1 MKLKRTE
8 KARRTTLAPHG
19 LVEKDN
25 YYIIGDKYVRVLTV
39 SAMPKAITEGFL
51 AQFISSPDY
60 HIDFSTSLMNID
72 FASYMQ
78 KEINH
83 LEEQI
88 NKTNT
93 DTAREEL
100 ITRYYTMQETIKQ
113 MVANKSRTMNV
124 VINIYITADDLQK
137 LNEKTIAVK
146 NRIQTDNHMRL
157 HTLPRLQVG
166 AMQKNSPLFIGNS
179 LNKYVDYHIGVMLPT
194 LTGAALWPFFYDSI
208 DDKYGTFIGVEANT
222 GGKIIFDQFAYLND
236 TENAK
241 AQGRTAGNMLVIGKT
256 GMGKTVFMTL
266 LICSHI
272 INHRKVIWLDPENK
286 NRELTRKLEG
296 NYIEVGLNK
305 NVINIFDLQ
314 PVSTDADEKES
325 EEVMYDTKIA
335 IKNVVEDLIIMF
347 KTLWSNI
354 TEDEINVLD
363 EITERTYRVA
373 GIDGIESF
381 KHFKPEDYP
390 TFTTFSVV
398 IDQMLEEYENSAL
411 KNKKVIEALLNLQMK
426 MRSLVGVQTDEGL
439 IEGHLARYFN
449 GTTNIDMTALDTV
462 GLVSF
467 GTKHLIEAPDNIG
480 NALLRIVFKYAWSNC
495 LSTDDQTVFVTDEDH
510 TYIQNEPIAAL
521 KAQFQRRARKY
532 NTVTI
537 SGTQEVKDYNNDK
550 IHVHGTAIFNNATYK
565 VTFNMELDG
574 ILEYGKL
581 VYLTDQE
588 MDTIRF
594 LLPHYCLFQNGNR
607 KIPVHIL
614 MSEREKEFFGA

>member
-335 IKNVVEDLIIMF
+335 IKNVVEDVIIMF
-347 KTLWSNI
+347 KTLWPNI
-354 TEDEINVLD
+354 MEDEINVLD
-363 EITERTYRVA
+363 EITEKTYRVV
-373 GIDGIESF
+373 GIDGTESF
-381 KHFKPEDYP
+381 RYLKLEDYP

-398 IDQMLEEYENSAL
+398 IDQMLEEYENSSL

-426 MRSLVGVQTDEGL
+426 MRSLVGTAG
-439 IEGHLARYFN
+439 IEGHLSRYFN
-449 GTTNIDMTALDTV
+449 GTTNINMDSLDTI

-467 GTKHLIEAPDNIG
+467 GTKHLMNTPEHIR
-480 NALLRIVFKYAWSNC
+480 NALLRIIFKYAWSNC
-495 LSTDDQTVFVTDEDH
+495 LSTDEQTVFVTDEDH

-537 SGTQEVKDYNNDK
+537 SGTQEVKDYNNDR
-550 IHVHGTAIFNNATYK
+550 IQVHGAAIFNNATYR
-565 VTFNMELDG
+565 VYFNMELDG
-574 ILEYGKL
+574 IFELGKL
-581 VYLTDQE
+581 VHLTDQE

-594 LLPHYCLFQNGNR
+594 LLPHYCLFENGNR

-614 MSEREKEFFGA
+614 MSDKEKEFFRA

>member
-208 DDKYGTFIGVEANT
+208 DDKYGAFIGVEANT

-335 IKNVVEDLIIMF
+335 IKNVVEDVIIMF
-347 KTLWSNI
+347 KTLWPNI

-363 EITERTYRVA
+363 EITEKTYRVV
-373 GIDGIESF
+373 GIDGTESF
-381 KHFKPEDYP
+381 RYLKPEDYP

-398 IDQMLEEYENSAL
+398 IDQMLEEYENSSL

-426 MRSLVGVQTDEGL
+426 MRSLVGTAG
-439 IEGHLARYFN
+439 IEGHLSRYFN
-449 GTTNIDMTALDTV
+449 GTTNINMDSLDTI

-467 GTKHLIEAPDNIG
+467 GTKHLMNTPEHIR
-480 NALLRIVFKYAWSNC
+480 NALLRIIFKYAWSNC
-495 LSTDDQTVFVTDEDH
+495 LSTDEQTVFVTDEDH

-537 SGTQEVKDYNNDK
+537 SGTQEVKDYNNDR
-550 IHVHGTAIFNNATYK
+550 IQVHGAAIFNNATYR
-565 VTFNMELDG
+565 VYFNMELDG
-574 ILEYGKL
+574 IVELGKL
-581 VYLTDQE
+581 VHLTDQE

-594 LLPHYCLFQNGNR
+594 LLPHYCLFENGNR

>member
-19 LVEKDN
+19 VVEKDN

-124 VINIYITADDLQK
+124 VINIYITVDDLQK

-157 HTLPRLQVG
+157 HALLRLQVG

-335 IKNVVEDLIIMF
+335 IKNVVEDMIIMF
-347 KTLWSNI
+347 KTLWPNI
-354 TEDEINVLD
+354 TENEINVLD
-363 EITERTYRVA
+363 EITEKTYRVV
-373 GIDGIESF
+373 GIDGTESF
-381 KHFKPEDYP
+381 RYLKPEDYP

-398 IDQMLEEYENSAL
+398 IDQMLEEYENSSL

-426 MRSLVGVQTDEGL
+426 MRSLVGTAG
-439 IEGHLARYFN
+439 IEGHLSRYFN
-449 GTTNIDMTALDTV
+449 GTTNINMDSLDTI

-467 GTKHLIEAPDNIG
+467 GTKHLMNTPEHIR
-480 NALLRIVFKYAWSNC
+480 NALLRIIFKYAWSNC
-495 LSTDDQTVFVTDEDH
+495 LSTDEQTVFVTDEDH

-537 SGTQEVKDYNNDK
+537 SGTQEVKDYNNDR
-550 IHVHGTAIFNNATYK
+550 IQVHGAAIFNNATYR
-565 VTFNMELDG
+565 VYFNMELDG
-574 ILEYGKL
+574 IFELGKL
-581 VYLTDQE
+581 VHLTDQE

-594 LLPHYCLFQNGNR
+594 LLPHYCLFENGNR

-614 MSEREKEFFGA
+614 MSDKEKEFFGT

>member
-8 KARRTTLAPHG
+8 KVRRTTLAPHG

-113 MVANKSRTMNV
+113 MVAN
-124 VINIYITADDLQK
+124 
-137 LNEKTIAVK
+137 K

-335 IKNVVEDLIIMF
+335 IKNVVEDMIIMF
-347 KTLWSNI
+347 KTLWPNI

-363 EITERTYRVA
+363 EITEKTYRVV
-373 GIDGIESF
+373 GIDGTESF
-381 KHFKPEDYP
+381 RYLKPEDYP

-398 IDQMLEEYENSAL
+398 IDQMLEEYENSSL

-426 MRSLVGVQTDEGL
+426 MRSLVGTAG
-439 IEGHLARYFN
+439 IEGHLSRYFN
-449 GTTNIDMTALDTV
+449 GTTNINMDSLDTI

-467 GTKHLIEAPDNIG
+467 GTKHLMNTPKHIR
-480 NALLRIVFKYAWSNC
+480 NALLRIIFKYAWSNC
-495 LSTDDQTVFVTDEDH
+495 LSTDEQTVFVTDEDH

-537 SGTQEVKDYNNDK
+537 SGTQEVKDYNNDR
-550 IHVHGTAIFNNATYK
+550 IQVHGAAIFNNATYR
-565 VTFNMELDG
+565 VYFNMELDG
-574 ILEYGKL
+574 IFELGKL
-581 VYLTDQE
+581 VHLTDQE

-594 LLPHYCLFQNGNR
+594 LLPHYCLFENGNR

-614 MSEREKEFFGA
+614 MSDKEKEFFGT

>member
-19 LVEKDN
+19 LVEKDD

-100 ITRYYTMQETIKQ
+100 ITRYYTMKETIKQ

-335 IKNVVEDLIIMF
+335 IKNVVEDMIIMF
-347 KTLWSNI
+347 KTLWPNI

-363 EITERTYRVA
+363 EITEKTYRVV
-373 GIDGIESF
+373 GIDGTESF
-381 KHFKPEDYP
+381 RYLKPEDYP

-398 IDQMLEEYENSAL
+398 IDQMLEEYENSSL

-426 MRSLVGVQTDEGL
+426 MRSLVGTAG
-439 IEGHLARYFN
+439 IEGHLSRYFN
-449 GTTNIDMTALDTV
+449 GTTNINMDSLDTI

-467 GTKHLIEAPDNIG
+467 GTKHLMNTLEHIR
-480 NALLRIVFKYAWSNC
+480 NALLRIIFKYAWSNC
-495 LSTDDQTVFVTDEDH
+495 LSTDEQTVFVTDEDH

-537 SGTQEVKDYNNDK
+537 SGTQEVKDYNNDR
-550 IHVHGTAIFNNATYK
+550 IQVHGAAIFNNATYR
-565 VTFNMELDG
+565 VYFNMELDG
-574 ILEYGKL
+574 IFELGKL
-581 VYLTDQE
+581 VHLTDQE
-588 MDTIRF
+588 MDT
-594 LLPHYCLFQNGNR
+594 
-607 KIPVHIL
+607 
-614 MSEREKEFFGA
+614 ERYQCIF

>member
-19 LVEKDN
+19 VVEKDN

-124 VINIYITADDLQK
+124 VINIYITVDDLQK

-157 HTLPRLQVG
+157 HALPRLQVG

-208 DDKYGTFIGVEANT
+208 DDKYGTFICVEANT

-335 IKNVVEDLIIMF
+335 IKNVVEDMIIMF
-347 KTLWSNI
+347 KTLWPNI
-354 TEDEINVLD
+354 TENEINVLD
-363 EITERTYRVA
+363 EITEKTYRVV
-373 GIDGIESF
+373 GIDGTESF
-381 KHFKPEDYP
+381 RYLKPEDYP

-398 IDQMLEEYENSAL
+398 IDQMLEEYENSSL

-426 MRSLVGVQTDEGL
+426 MRSLVGTAG
-439 IEGHLARYFN
+439 IEGHLSRYFN
-449 GTTNIDMTALDTV
+449 GTTNINMDSLDTI

-467 GTKHLIEAPDNIG
+467 GTKHLMNTPEHIR
-480 NALLRIVFKYAWSNC
+480 NALLRIIFKYAWSNC
-495 LSTDDQTVFVTDEDH
+495 LSTDEQTVFVTDEDH

-537 SGTQEVKDYNNDK
+537 SGTQEVKDYNNDR
-550 IHVHGTAIFNNATYK
+550 IQVYGAAIFNNATYR
-565 VTFNMELDG
+565 VYFNMELDG
-574 ILEYGKL
+574 IFELGKL
-581 VYLTDQE
+581 VHLTDQE

-594 LLPHYCLFQNGNR
+594 LLPHYCLFENGNR

-614 MSEREKEFFGA
+614 MSDKEKEFFGT

>member
-1 MKLKRTE
+1 
-8 KARRTTLAPHG
+8 
-19 LVEKDN
+19 
-25 YYIIGDKYVRVLTV
+25 
-39 SAMPKAITEGFL
+39 
-51 AQFISSPDY
+51 
-60 HIDFSTSLMNID
+60 
-72 FASYMQ
+72 
-78 KEINH
+78 
-83 LEEQI
+83 
-88 NKTNT
+88 
-93 DTAREEL
+93 
-100 ITRYYTMQETIKQ
+100 MQETIKQ

-208 DDKYGTFIGVEANT
+208 DDKYGTFIGVETNT

-335 IKNVVEDLIIMF
+335 IKNVVED
-347 KTLWSNI
+347 
-354 TEDEINVLD
+354 
-363 EITERTYRVA
+363 
-373 GIDGIESF
+373 
-381 KHFKPEDYP
+381 YP
-390 TFTTFSVV
+390 TFTTFSVG
-398 IDQMLEEYENSAL
+398 IDQMLEEYENSSL

-426 MRSLVGVQTDEGL
+426 MRSLVGTAG
-439 IEGHLARYFN
+439 IEGHLSRYFN
-449 GTTNIDMTALDTV
+449 GTTNINMDSLDTI

-467 GTKHLIEAPDNIG
+467 GTKHLMNTPEHIR
-480 NALLRIVFKYAWSNC
+480 NALLRIIFKYAWSNC
-495 LSTDDQTVFVTDEDH
+495 LSTDEQTVFVTDEDH

-537 SGTQEVKDYNNDK
+537 SGTQEVKDYNNDR
-550 IHVHGTAIFNNATYK
+550 IQVHGAAIFNNATYR
-565 VTFNMELDG
+565 VYFNMELDG
-574 ILEYGKL
+574 IFELGKL
-581 VYLTDQE
+581 VHLTDQE

-594 LLPHYCLFQNGNR
+594 LLPHYCLFENGNR

-614 MSEREKEFFGA
+614 MSDKEKEFFGT

>member
-8 KARRTTLAPHG
+8 KVRRTTLAPHG

-208 DDKYGTFIGVEANT
+208 DDKYGTSIGVEANT

-335 IKNVVEDLIIMF
+335 IKNVVEDMIIMF
-347 KTLWSNI
+347 KTLWPNI

-363 EITERTYRVA
+363 EITEKTYRVV
-373 GIDGIESF
+373 GIDGTESF
-381 KHFKPEDYP
+381 RYLKPEDYP

-398 IDQMLEEYENSAL
+398 IDQMLEEYENSSL

-426 MRSLVGVQTDEGL
+426 MRSLVGTAG
-439 IEGHLARYFN
+439 IEGHLSRYFN
-449 GTTNIDMTALDTV
+449 GTTNINMDSLDTI

-467 GTKHLIEAPDNIG
+467 GTKHLMNTPKHIR
-480 NALLRIVFKYAWSNC
+480 NALLRIIFKYAWSNC
-495 LSTDDQTVFVTDEDH
+495 LSTDEQTVFVTDEDH

-537 SGTQEVKDYNNDK
+537 SGTQEVKDYNNDR
-550 IHVHGTAIFNNATYK
+550 IQVHGAAIFNNATYR
-565 VTFNMELDG
+565 VYFNMELDG
-574 ILEYGKL
+574 IFELGKL
-581 VYLTDQE
+581 VHLTDQE

-594 LLPHYCLFQNGNR
+594 LLPHYCLFENGNR

-614 MSEREKEFFGA
+614 MSDKEKEFFGT

>member
-335 IKNVVEDLIIMF
+335 IKNVVEDMIIMF
-347 KTLWSNI
+347 KTLWPNI

-363 EITERTYRVA
+363 EITEKTYRVV
-373 GIDGIESF
+373 GIDGTESF
-381 KHFKPEDYP
+381 RYLKPEDYP

-398 IDQMLEEYENSAL
+398 IDQMLEEYENSSL

-426 MRSLVGVQTDEGL
+426 MRSLVGTAG
-439 IEGHLARYFN
+439 IEGHLSRYFN
-449 GTTNIDMTALDTV
+449 GTTNINMDSLDTI

-467 GTKHLIEAPDNIG
+467 GTKHLMNTPEHIR
-480 NALLRIVFKYAWSNC
+480 NALLRIIFKYAWSNC
-495 LSTDDQTVFVTDEDH
+495 LSTDEQTVFVTDEDH

-537 SGTQEVKDYNNDK
+537 SGTQEVKDYNNDR
-550 IHVHGTAIFNNATYK
+550 IQVHGAAIFNNATYR
-565 VTFNMELDG
+565 VYFNMELDG
-574 ILEYGKL
+574 I
-581 VYLTDQE
+581 
-588 MDTIRF
+588 F
-594 LLPHYCLFQNGNR
+594 
-607 KIPVHIL
+607 
-614 MSEREKEFFGA
+614 

>member
-208 DDKYGTFIGVEANT
+208 DDKYGAFIGVEANT

-335 IKNVVEDLIIMF
+335 IKNVVEDVIIMF
-347 KTLWSNI
+347 KTLWPNI

-363 EITERTYRVA
+363 EITEKTYRVV
-373 GIDGIESF
+373 GIDGTESF
-381 KHFKPEDYP
+381 RYLKPEDYP

-398 IDQMLEEYENSAL
+398 IDQMLEEYENSSL

-426 MRSLVGVQTDEGL
+426 MRSLVGTAG
-439 IEGHLARYFN
+439 IEGHLSRYFN
-449 GTTNIDMTALDTV
+449 GTTNINMDSLDTI

-467 GTKHLIEAPDNIG
+467 GTKHLMNTPEHIR
-480 NALLRIVFKYAWSNC
+480 NALLRIIFKYAWSNC
-495 LSTDDQTVFVTDEDH
+495 LSTDEQTVFVTDEDH

-537 SGTQEVKDYNNDK
+537 SGTQEVKDYNNDR
-550 IHVHGTAIFNNATYK
+550 IQVHGAAIFNNATYR
-565 VTFNMELDG
+565 VYFNMELDG
-574 ILEYGKL
+574 IVELGKL
-581 VYLTDQE
+581 VHLTDQE
-588 MDTIRF
+588 MDTIRC
-594 LLPHYCLFQNGNR
+594 LLPHYCLFENGNR

>member
-1 MKLKRTE
+1 
-8 KARRTTLAPHG
+8 
-19 LVEKDN
+19 
-25 YYIIGDKYVRVLTV
+25 
-39 SAMPKAITEGFL
+39 
-51 AQFISSPDY
+51 
-60 HIDFSTSLMNID
+60 
-72 FASYMQ
+72 
-78 KEINH
+78 
-83 LEEQI
+83 
-88 NKTNT
+88 
-93 DTAREEL
+93 
-100 ITRYYTMQETIKQ
+100 
-113 MVANKSRTMNV
+113 
-124 VINIYITADDLQK
+124 
-137 LNEKTIAVK
+137 
-146 NRIQTDNHMRL
+146 
-157 HTLPRLQVG
+157 
-166 AMQKNSPLFIGNS
+166 
-179 LNKYVDYHIGVMLPT
+179 
-194 LTGAALWPFFYDSI
+194 
-208 DDKYGTFIGVEANT
+208 
-222 GGKIIFDQFAYLND
+222 
-236 TENAK
+236 
-241 AQGRTAGNMLVIGKT
+241 MLVIGKT

-286 NRELTRKLEG
+286 NKELTRKLEG
-296 NYIEVGLNK
+296 NYIEFGVDGGI
-305 NVINIFDLQ
+305 INIFDLQ

-449 GTTNIDMTALDTV
+449 GTTNIDMTALETV

>member
-1 MKLKRTE
+1 MKLRRTE
-8 KARRTTLAPHG
+8 RARRTTIVPHG
-19 LVEKDN
+19 LVEKEN
-25 YYIIGDKYVRVLTV
+25 YYIIGDTYVRVLTV

-51 AQFISSPDY
+51 AQFINSPDY

-78 KEINH
+78 KEVNH

-88 NKTNT
+88 NKSNT

-100 ITRYYTMQETIKQ
+100 ITRYYTMQDTIKQ
-113 MVANKSRTMNV
+113 MVANKSRTMNI

-137 LNEKTIAVK
+137 LNEKTVTVR

-157 HTLPRLQVG
+157 HTLPRLQIG

-179 LNKYVDYHIGVMLPT
+179 LNKYVDYHIGVMMPT
-194 LTGAALWPFFYDSI
+194 LTTAALWPFFYDSV
-208 DDKYGTFIGVEANT
+208 DDKYGSFIGVEANT
-222 GGKIIFDQFAYLND
+222 NGKIIFDQFAYLND
-236 TENAK
+236 VENAK

-286 NRELTRKLEG
+286 NKELTKKLEG
-296 NYIEVGLNK
+296 NYIEVGLNESI
-305 NVINIFDLQ
+305 VNIFDLQ
-314 PVSTDADEKES
+314 PVSTDADDKES
-325 EEVMYDTKIA
+325 DAVMYDTKVA
-335 IKNVVEDLIIMF
+335 IKNVVEDIIIMF
-347 KTLWSNI
+347 KTLWPKIN
-354 TEDEINVLD
+354 EDEINMID
-363 EITERTYRVA
+363 EITERTYRTV
-373 GIDGIESF
+373 GIDGSKSF
-381 KHFKPEDYP
+381 KYLKPKDYP

-398 IDQMLEEYENSAL
+398 IDQMMEEYENSSL
-411 KNKKVIEALLNLQMK
+411 KNKKIIEALLNLQMK
-426 MRSLVGVQTDEGL
+426 MRSLVGTTE
-439 IEGHLARYFN
+439 IEGYLSRYFN
-449 GTTNIDMTALDTV
+449 GTTNIDMSSLDTI

-467 GTKHLIEAPDNIG
+467 GTKHLMDTTDEIR
-480 NALLRIVFKYAWSNC
+480 NALLRIIFKYAWSNC
-495 LSTDDQTVFVTDEDH
+495 LSTDEHTVFVTDEDH

-550 IHVHGTAIFNNATYK
+550 IHVHGKAIFNNATYR
-565 VTFNMELDG
+565 VIFNLEMDG
-574 ILEYGKL
+574 ILELGKL
-581 VYLTDQE
+581 INLTDQE

-594 LLPHYCLFQNGNR
+594 LSPHYCLFEIGNR

-614 MSEREKEFFGA
+614 LSNKEKDFFGFR

>member
-19 LVEKDN
+19 LAEKDT
-25 YYIIGDKYVRVLTV
+25 YYIIGDKYVKVLTV

-335 IKNVVEDLIIMF
+335 IKNVVEDMIIMF
-347 KTLWSNI
+347 KKLWPNI

-363 EITERTYRVA
+363 EITEKTYRVV
-373 GIDGIESF
+373 GIDGTESF
-381 KHFKPEDYP
+381 RYLKPEDYP

-398 IDQMLEEYENSAL
+398 IDQMLEEYENSSL

-426 MRSLVGVQTDEGL
+426 MRSLVGTAG
-439 IEGHLARYFN
+439 IEGHLSRYFN
-449 GTTNIDMTALDTV
+449 GTTNINMDSLDTI

-467 GTKHLIEAPDNIG
+467 GTKHLMNTPEHIR
-480 NALLRIVFKYAWSNC
+480 NALLRIIFKYAWSNC
-495 LSTDDQTVFVTDEDH
+495 LSTDEQTVFVTDEDH

-537 SGTQEVKDYNNDK
+537 SGTQEVKDYNNDR
-550 IHVHGTAIFNNATYK
+550 IQVHGAAIFNNATYR
-565 VTFNMELDG
+565 VYFNMELDG
-574 ILEYGKL
+574 IFELGKL
-581 VYLTDQE
+581 VHLTDQE

-594 LLPHYCLFQNGNR
+594 LLPHYCLFENGNR

-614 MSEREKEFFGA
+614 MSDKEKEFFRA

>member
-8 KARRTTLAPHG
+8 KARRTTLVPHG

-60 HIDFSTSLMNID
+60 QIDFSTSLMNID

-113 MVANKSRTMNV
+113 MVANKSRTMNI

-157 HTLPRLQVG
+157 HALPRLQVG
-166 AMQKNSPLFIGNS
+166 TMQKNSPLFIGDS

-194 LTGAALWPFFYDSI
+194 LTGAALWPFFYDSV

-286 NRELTRKLEG
+286 NRELTKKLEG

-335 IKNVVEDLIIMF
+335 IKNVVEDVIILF

-363 EITERTYRVA
+363 EITERTYQVV
-373 GIDGIESF
+373 GIDGTESF
-381 KHFKPEDYP
+381 RYLKPEDYP

-398 IDQMLEEYENSAL
+398 IDQMLEEYEKSSL
-411 KNKKVIEALLNLQMK
+411 KNNKVIEALLNLQMK
-426 MRSLVGVQTDEGL
+426 MRSLVGTAN
-439 IEGHLARYFN
+439 IEGHLSRYFN
-449 GTTNIDMTALDTV
+449 GTTNINMDSLDTI

-467 GTKHLIEAPDNIG
+467 GTKHLMYTPEHIR
-480 NALLRIVFKYAWSNC
+480 NALLRIIFKYAWSNC
-495 LSTDDQTVFVTDEDH
+495 LSTNEQTVFVTDEDH

-537 SGTQEVKDYNNDK
+537 SGTQEVKDYNNDR
-550 IHVHGTAIFNNATYK
+550 IQVHGAAIFNNATYR
-565 VTFNMELDG
+565 VYFNMELDG
-574 ILEYGKL
+574 IFELGKL
-581 VYLTDQE
+581 VHLTDQE

-594 LLPHYCLFQNGNR
+594 LLPHYCLFENGKR

-614 MSEREKEFFGA
+614 MSDKEKEFFGA

>member
-19 LVEKDN
+19 VVEKDN

-124 VINIYITADDLQK
+124 VINIYITVDDLQK

-157 HTLPRLQVG
+157 HALPRLQVG

-325 EEVMYDTKIA
+325 EEVMYYTKIA
-335 IKNVVEDLIIMF
+335 IKNVVEDMIIMF
-347 KTLWSNI
+347 KTLWPNI
-354 TEDEINVLD
+354 TENEINVLD
-363 EITERTYRVA
+363 EITEKTYRVV
-373 GIDGIESF
+373 GIDGTESF
-381 KHFKPEDYP
+381 RYLKPEDYP

-398 IDQMLEEYENSAL
+398 IDQMLEEYENSSL

-426 MRSLVGVQTDEGL
+426 MRSLVGTAG
-439 IEGHLARYFN
+439 IEGHLSRYFN
-449 GTTNIDMTALDTV
+449 GTTNINMDSLDTI

-467 GTKHLIEAPDNIG
+467 GTKHLMNTPEHIR
-480 NALLRIVFKYAWSNC
+480 NALLRIIFKYAWSNC
-495 LSTDDQTVFVTDEDH
+495 LSTDEQTVFVTDEDH

-537 SGTQEVKDYNNDK
+537 SGTQEVKDYNNDR
-550 IHVHGTAIFNNATYK
+550 IQVHGAAIFNNATYR
-565 VTFNMELDG
+565 VYFNMELDG
-574 ILEYGKL
+574 IFELGKL
-581 VYLTDQE
+581 VHLTDQE

-594 LLPHYCLFQNGNR
+594 LLPHYCLFENGNR

-614 MSEREKEFFGA
+614 MSDKEKEFFGT

>member
-19 LVEKDN
+19 VVEKDN

-124 VINIYITADDLQK
+124 VINIYITVDDLQK

-157 HTLPRLQVG
+157 HALPRLQVG

-335 IKNVVEDLIIMF
+335 IKNVVEDMIIMF
-347 KTLWSNI
+347 KTLWPNI
-354 TEDEINVLD
+354 TENEINVLD
-363 EITERTYRVA
+363 EITEKTYRVV
-373 GIDGIESF
+373 GIDGTESF
-381 KHFKPEDYP
+381 RYLKLEDYP

-398 IDQMLEEYENSAL
+398 IDQMLEEYENSSL

-426 MRSLVGVQTDEGL
+426 MRSLVGTAG
-439 IEGHLARYFN
+439 IEGHLSRYFN
-449 GTTNIDMTALDTV
+449 GTTNINMDSLDTI

-467 GTKHLIEAPDNIG
+467 GTKHLMNTPEHIR
-480 NALLRIVFKYAWSNC
+480 NALLRIIFKYAWSNC
-495 LSTDDQTVFVTDEDH
+495 LSTDEQTVFVTDEDH

-537 SGTQEVKDYNNDK
+537 SGTQEVKDYNNDR
-550 IHVHGTAIFNNATYK
+550 IQVHGAAIFNNATYR
-565 VTFNMELDG
+565 VYFNMELDG
-574 ILEYGKL
+574 IFELGKL
-581 VYLTDQE
+581 VHLTDQE

-594 LLPHYCLFQNGNR
+594 LLPHYCLFENGNR

-614 MSEREKEFFGA
+614 MSDKEKEFFGT

>member
-8 KARRTTLAPHG
+8 KARRTTLVPHG
-19 LVEKDN
+19 VVEKEN
-25 YYIIGDKYVRVLTV
+25 YYIIGDTFVRVLTV
-39 SAMPKAITEGFL
+39 STMPKAITEGFL
-51 AQFISSPDY
+51 AQFIKSSDY

-83 LEEQI
+83 LEELI
-88 NKTNT
+88 NKSNT

-100 ITRYYTMQETIKQ
+100 ITRYYTMQDTIKQ

-124 VINIYITADDLQK
+124 VINVYITADDLQK
-137 LNEKTIAVK
+137 LNEKTITVR
-146 NRIQTDNHMRL
+146 NRIQTDHHMRL
-157 HTLPRLQVG
+157 HALPRLQIG

-194 LTGAALWPFFYDSI
+194 LTGAALWPFFYDSV
-208 DDKYGTFIGVEANT
+208 DDKYGSFIGVEANT

-241 AQGRTAGNMLVIGKT
+241 SQGRTAGNMLVIGKT

-286 NRELTRKLEG
+286 NKELTKKLEG
-296 NYIEVGLNK
+296 NYIEVGFDNSI
-305 NVINIFDLQ
+305 VNIFDLQ
-314 PVSTDADEKES
+314 PVSTDADDKES
-325 EEVMYDTKIA
+325 ENVMYDTKVA
-335 IKNVVEDLIIMF
+335 IKNVVEDIIIMF
-347 KTLWSNI
+347 KTLWVKIS
-354 TEDEINVLD
+354 EDEINVLD
-363 EITERTYRVA
+363 EITERTYRMV
-373 GIDGIESF
+373 GIDATKSF
-381 KHFKPEDYP
+381 KYLKPENYP

-398 IDQMLEEYENSAL
+398 IDQMLEECEKSSL

-426 MRSLVGVQTDEGL
+426 MRSLVGSAE
-439 IEGHLARYFN
+439 IEGHLSRYFN
-449 GTTNIDMTALDTV
+449 GTTNIDMTSLDTI

-467 GTKHLIEAPDNIG
+467 GTKHLMDTPDEIR
-480 NALLRIVFKYAWSNC
+480 NALLRIIFKFAWSNC
-495 LSTDDQTVFVTDEDH
+495 LSTDEQTVFVTDEDH

-550 IHVHGTAIFNNATYK
+550 IHVHGKAIFNNATYR
-565 VTFNMELDG
+565 VLFNMEMDG
-574 ILEYGKL
+574 IYELGKL
-581 VYLTDQE
+581 VHLTDQE
-588 MDTIRF
+588 MDTINY
-594 LLPHYCLFQNGNR
+594 LSPHYCLFENGNR
-607 KIPVHIL
+607 KIPVHVIL
-614 MSEREKEFFGA
+614 TKKEKEFFGYR

>member
-1 MKLKRTE
+1 
-8 KARRTTLAPHG
+8 
-19 LVEKDN
+19 
-25 YYIIGDKYVRVLTV
+25 
-39 SAMPKAITEGFL
+39 
-51 AQFISSPDY
+51 
-60 HIDFSTSLMNID
+60 
-72 FASYMQ
+72 
-78 KEINH
+78 
-83 LEEQI
+83 
-88 NKTNT
+88 
-93 DTAREEL
+93 
-100 ITRYYTMQETIKQ
+100 
-113 MVANKSRTMNV
+113 
-124 VINIYITADDLQK
+124 
-137 LNEKTIAVK
+137 
-146 NRIQTDNHMRL
+146 
-157 HTLPRLQVG
+157 
-166 AMQKNSPLFIGNS
+166 
-179 LNKYVDYHIGVMLPT
+179 
-194 LTGAALWPFFYDSI
+194 
-208 DDKYGTFIGVEANT
+208 
-222 GGKIIFDQFAYLND
+222 
-236 TENAK
+236 
-241 AQGRTAGNMLVIGKT
+241 
-256 GMGKTVFMTL
+256 
-266 LICSHI
+266 
-272 INHRKVIWLDPENK
+272 
-286 NRELTRKLEG
+286 
-296 NYIEVGLNK
+296 
-305 NVINIFDLQ
+305 
-314 PVSTDADEKES
+314 
-325 EEVMYDTKIA
+325 
-335 IKNVVEDLIIMF
+335 
-347 KTLWSNI
+347 
-354 TEDEINVLD
+354 
-363 EITERTYRVA
+363 
-373 GIDGIESF
+373 
-381 KHFKPEDYP
+381 
-390 TFTTFSVV
+390 
-398 IDQMLEEYENSAL
+398 MLEEYENSAL

-614 MSEREKEFFGA
+614 MSEREKEFFEA

>member
-1 MKLKRTE
+1 
-8 KARRTTLAPHG
+8 
-19 LVEKDN
+19 
-25 YYIIGDKYVRVLTV
+25 
-39 SAMPKAITEGFL
+39 
-51 AQFISSPDY
+51 
-60 HIDFSTSLMNID
+60 MNID

-157 HTLPRLQVG
+157 HALPRLQVG

-194 LTGAALWPFFYDSI
+194 LTSAALWPFFYDSI

-241 AQGRTAGNMLVIGKT
+241 TQGRTAGNMLVIGKT

-335 IKNVVEDLIIMF
+335 IKNVVEDMIIMF
-347 KTLWSNI
+347 KTLWPNI

-363 EITERTYRVA
+363 EITEKTYRVV
-373 GIDGIESF
+373 GIDGTESF
-381 KHFKPEDYP
+381 RYLKPEDYP

-398 IDQMLEEYENSAL
+398 IDQMLEEYENSSL

-426 MRSLVGVQTDEGL
+426 MRSLVGTAG
-439 IEGHLARYFN
+439 IEGHLSRYFN
-449 GTTNIDMTALDTV
+449 GTTNINMDSLDTI

-467 GTKHLIEAPDNIG
+467 GTKHLMNTPEHIR
-480 NALLRIVFKYAWSNC
+480 NALLRIIFKYAWSNC
-495 LSTDDQTVFVTDEDH
+495 LSTDEQTVFVTDEDH

-537 SGTQEVKDYNNDK
+537 SGTQEVKDYNNDR
-550 IHVHGTAIFNNATYK
+550 IQVHGAAIFNNATYR
-565 VTFNMELDG
+565 VYFNMELDG
-574 ILEYGKL
+574 IFELGKL
-581 VYLTDQE
+581 VHLTDQE

-594 LLPHYCLFQNGNR
+594 LLPHYCLFENGNR

-614 MSEREKEFFGA
+614 MSDKEKEFFGA

>member
-1 MKLKRTE
+1 MLCY
-8 KARRTTLAPHG
+8 LH
-19 LVEKDN
+19 L
-25 YYIIGDKYVRVLTV
+25 RVQHY
-39 SAMPKAITEGFL
+39 G
-51 AQFISSPDY
+51 
-60 HIDFSTSLMNID
+60 H
-72 FASYMQ
+72 
-78 KEINH
+78 
-83 LEEQI
+83 
-88 NKTNT
+88 
-93 DTAREEL
+93 
-100 ITRYYTMQETIKQ
+100 
-113 MVANKSRTMNV
+113 
-124 VINIYITADDLQK
+124 
-137 LNEKTIAVK
+137 
-146 NRIQTDNHMRL
+146 
-157 HTLPRLQVG
+157 
-166 AMQKNSPLFIGNS
+166 
-179 LNKYVDYHIGVMLPT
+179 
-194 LTGAALWPFFYDSI
+194 FFYDSI

-335 IKNVVEDLIIMF
+335 IKNVVEDMIIMF
-347 KTLWSNI
+347 KTLWPNI

-363 EITERTYRVA
+363 EITEKTYRVV
-373 GIDGIESF
+373 GIDGTESF
-381 KHFKPEDYP
+381 RYLKPEDYP

-398 IDQMLEEYENSAL
+398 IDQMLEEYENSSL

-426 MRSLVGVQTDEGL
+426 MRSLVGTAG
-439 IEGHLARYFN
+439 IEGHLSRYFN
-449 GTTNIDMTALDTV
+449 GTTNINMDSLDTI

-467 GTKHLIEAPDNIG
+467 GTKHLMNTPKHIR
-480 NALLRIVFKYAWSNC
+480 NALLRIIFKYAWSNC
-495 LSTDDQTVFVTDEDH
+495 LSTDEQTVFVTDEDH

-537 SGTQEVKDYNNDK
+537 SGTQEVKDYNNDR
-550 IHVHGTAIFNNATYK
+550 IQVHGAAIFNNATYR
-565 VTFNMELDG
+565 VYFNMELDG
-574 ILEYGKL
+574 IFELGKL
-581 VYLTDQE
+581 VHLTDQE

-594 LLPHYCLFQNGNR
+594 LLPHYCLFENGNR

-614 MSEREKEFFGA
+614 MSDKEKEFFGT

>member
-335 IKNVVEDLIIMF
+335 IKNVVEDVIIMF
-347 KTLWSNI
+347 KTLWPNI
-354 TEDEINVLD
+354 MEDEINVLD
-363 EITERTYRVA
+363 EITEKTYRVV
-373 GIDGIESF
+373 GIDGTESF
-381 KHFKPEDYP
+381 RYLKLEDYP

-398 IDQMLEEYENSAL
+398 IDQMLEEYENSSL

-426 MRSLVGVQTDEGL
+426 MRSLVGTAG
-439 IEGHLARYFN
+439 IEGHLSRYFN
-449 GTTNIDMTALDTV
+449 GTTNINMDSLDTI

-467 GTKHLIEAPDNIG
+467 GTKHLMNTPEHIR
-480 NALLRIVFKYAWSNC
+480 NALLRIIFKYAWSNC
-495 LSTDDQTVFVTDEDH
+495 LSTDEQTVFVTDEDH

-537 SGTQEVKDYNNDK
+537 SGTQEVKDYNNDR
-550 IHVHGTAIFNNATYK
+550 IQVHGAAIFNNATYR
-565 VTFNMELDG
+565 VYFNMELDG
-574 ILEYGKL
+574 IFELGKL
-581 VYLTDQE
+581 VHLTDQE

-594 LLPHYCLFQNGNR
+594 LLPHYCLFENGNR

-614 MSEREKEFFGA
+614 MSDKEKNSFGHNR

>member
-19 LVEKDN
+19 LVEKDT

-208 DDKYGTFIGVEANT
+208 DDKYGAFIGVEANT

-335 IKNVVEDLIIMF
+335 IKNVVEDMIIMF
-347 KTLWSNI
+347 KTLWPNI

-363 EITERTYRVA
+363 EITEKTYRVV
-373 GIDGIESF
+373 GIDGTESF
-381 KHFKPEDYP
+381 RYLKPEDYP

-398 IDQMLEEYENSAL
+398 IDQMLEEYENSSL

-426 MRSLVGVQTDEGL
+426 MRSLVGTAG
-439 IEGHLARYFN
+439 IEGHLSRYFN
-449 GTTNIDMTALDTV
+449 GTTNINMDSLDTI

-467 GTKHLIEAPDNIG
+467 GTKHLMNTPEHIR
-480 NALLRIVFKYAWSNC
+480 NALLRIIFKYAWSNC
-495 LSTDDQTVFVTDEDH
+495 LSTDEQTVFVTDEDH

-537 SGTQEVKDYNNDK
+537 SGTQEVKDYNNDR
-550 IHVHGTAIFNNATYK
+550 IQVHGAAIFNNATYR
-565 VTFNMELDG
+565 VYFNMELDG
-574 ILEYGKL
+574 IFELGKL
-581 VYLTDQE
+581 VHLTDQE

-594 LLPHYCLFQNGNR
+594 LLPHYCLFENGNR

-614 MSEREKEFFGA
+614 MSDKEKEFFRA

>member
-19 LVEKDN
+19 VVEKDN

-124 VINIYITADDLQK
+124 VINIYITVDDLQK

-157 HTLPRLQVG
+157 HALPRLQVG

-314 PVSTDADEKES
+314 PVSTNADEKES

-335 IKNVVEDLIIMF
+335 IKNVVEDMIIMF
-347 KTLWSNI
+347 KTLWPNI
-354 TEDEINVLD
+354 TENEINVLD
-363 EITERTYRVA
+363 EITEKTYRVV
-373 GIDGIESF
+373 GIDGTESF
-381 KHFKPEDYP
+381 RYLKPEDYP

-398 IDQMLEEYENSAL
+398 IDQMLEEYENSSL

-426 MRSLVGVQTDEGL
+426 MRSLVGTAG
-439 IEGHLARYFN
+439 IEGHLSRYFN
-449 GTTNIDMTALDTV
+449 GTTNINMDSLDTI

-467 GTKHLIEAPDNIG
+467 GTKHLMNTPEHIR
-480 NALLRIVFKYAWSNC
+480 NALLRIIFKYAWSNC
-495 LSTDDQTVFVTDEDH
+495 LSTDEQTVFVTDEDH

-537 SGTQEVKDYNNDK
+537 SGTQEVKDYNNDR
-550 IHVHGTAIFNNATYK
+550 IQVHGAAIFNNATYR
-565 VTFNMELDG
+565 VYFNMELDG
-574 ILEYGKL
+574 IFELGKL
-581 VYLTDQE
+581 VHLTDQE

-594 LLPHYCLFQNGNR
+594 LLPHYCLFENGNR
-607 KIPVHIL
+607 KIPVYIL
-614 MSEREKEFFGA
+614 MSDKEKEFFGT

>member
-1 MKLKRTE
+1 
-8 KARRTTLAPHG
+8 
-19 LVEKDN
+19 
-25 YYIIGDKYVRVLTV
+25 
-39 SAMPKAITEGFL
+39 
-51 AQFISSPDY
+51 
-60 HIDFSTSLMNID
+60 
-72 FASYMQ
+72 
-78 KEINH
+78 
-83 LEEQI
+83 
-88 NKTNT
+88 
-93 DTAREEL
+93 
-100 ITRYYTMQETIKQ
+100 
-113 MVANKSRTMNV
+113 
-124 VINIYITADDLQK
+124 
-137 LNEKTIAVK
+137 
-146 NRIQTDNHMRL
+146 MRL

-286 NRELTRKLEG
+286 NKELTRKLEG

-335 IKNVVEDLIIMF
+335 IKNVVEDVIVMF
-347 KTLWSNI
+347 KTLWPNI

-363 EITERTYRVA
+363 EITEKTYRVV
-373 GIDGIESF
+373 GIDGTESF
-381 KHFKPEDYP
+381 RYLKPEDYP

-398 IDQMLEEYENSAL
+398 IDQMLEEYENSSL

-426 MRSLVGVQTDEGL
+426 MRSLVGTAG
-439 IEGHLARYFN
+439 IEGHLSRYFN
-449 GTTNIDMTALDTV
+449 GTTNINMDSLDTI

-467 GTKHLIEAPDNIG
+467 GTKHLMNTPEHIR
-480 NALLRIVFKYAWSNC
+480 NALLRIIFKYAWSNC
-495 LSTDDQTVFVTDEDH
+495 LSTDEQTVFVTDEDH

-537 SGTQEVKDYNNDK
+537 SGTQEVKDYNNDR
-550 IHVHGTAIFNNATYK
+550 IQVHGAAIFNNATYR
-565 VTFNMELDG
+565 VYFNMELDG
-574 ILEYGKL
+574 IVELGKL
-581 VYLTDQE
+581 VHLTDQE

-594 LLPHYCLFQNGNR
+594 LLPHYCLFENGNR

>member
-8 KARRTTLAPHG
+8 KVRRTTLAPHG

-25 YYIIGDKYVRVLTV
+25 YYIIGEKYVRVLTV

-222 GGKIIFDQFAYLND
+222 GGKIIFDQFAYLMILKMQRHRKN
-236 TENAK
+236 
-241 AQGRTAGNMLVIGKT
+241 AGNMLVIGKT

-335 IKNVVEDLIIMF
+335 IKNVVEDVIIMF
-347 KTLWSNI
+347 KTLWPNI

-363 EITERTYRVA
+363 EITEKTYRVV
-373 GIDGIESF
+373 GIDGTESF
-381 KHFKPEDYP
+381 RYLKPEDYP

-398 IDQMLEEYENSAL
+398 IDQMLEEYENSSL

-426 MRSLVGVQTDEGL
+426 MRSLVGTAG
-439 IEGHLARYFN
+439 IEGHLSRYFN
-449 GTTNIDMTALDTV
+449 GTTNINMDSLDTI

-467 GTKHLIEAPDNIG
+467 GTKHLMNTPEHIR
-480 NALLRIVFKYAWSNC
+480 NALLRIIFKYAWSNC
-495 LSTDDQTVFVTDEDH
+495 LSTDEQTVFVTDEDH

-537 SGTQEVKDYNNDK
+537 SGTQEVKDYNNDR
-550 IHVHGTAIFNNATYK
+550 IQVHGAAIFNNATYR
-565 VTFNMELDG
+565 VYFNMELDG
-574 ILEYGKL
+574 IVELGKL
-581 VYLTDQE
+581 VHLTDQE

-594 LLPHYCLFQNGNR
+594 LLPHYCLFENGNR

>member
-194 LTGAALWPFFYDSI
+194 LTGAALWPFFYYSI
-208 DDKYGTFIGVEANT
+208 DDQYGTFIGVEANT

-335 IKNVVEDLIIMF
+335 IKNVVEDMIIMF
-347 KTLWSNI
+347 KTLWPNI

-363 EITERTYRVA
+363 EITEKTYRVV
-373 GIDGIESF
+373 GIDGTESF
-381 KHFKPEDYP
+381 RYLKPEDYP

-398 IDQMLEEYENSAL
+398 IDQMLEEYENSSL

-426 MRSLVGVQTDEGL
+426 MRSLVGTAG
-439 IEGHLARYFN
+439 IEGHLSRYFN
-449 GTTNIDMTALDTV
+449 GTTNINMDSLDTI

-467 GTKHLIEAPDNIG
+467 GTKHLMNTPEHIR
-480 NALLRIVFKYAWSNC
+480 NALLRIIFKYAWSNC
-495 LSTDDQTVFVTDEDH
+495 LSTDEQTVFVTDEDH

-537 SGTQEVKDYNNDK
+537 SGTQEVKDYNNDR
-550 IHVHGTAIFNNATYK
+550 IQVHGAAIFNNATYR
-565 VTFNMELDG
+565 VYFNMELDG
-574 ILEYGKL
+574 IFELGKL
-581 VYLTDQE
+581 VHLTDQE

-594 LLPHYCLFQNGNR
+594 LLPHYCLFENGNR

-614 MSEREKEFFGA
+614 MSDKEKEFFGT

>member
-208 DDKYGTFIGVEANT
+208 DDKYGTIIGVEANR

-266 LICSHI
+266 LICSYI

-314 PVSTDADEKES
+314 PVSTDTDEKES

-335 IKNVVEDLIIMF
+335 IKNVVEDMIIMF
-347 KTLWSNI
+347 KTLWPNI

-363 EITERTYRVA
+363 EITEKTYRVV
-373 GIDGIESF
+373 GIDGTESF
-381 KHFKPEDYP
+381 RYLKPEDYP

-398 IDQMLEEYENSAL
+398 IDQMLEEYENSSL

-426 MRSLVGVQTDEGL
+426 MRSLVGTAG
-439 IEGHLARYFN
+439 IEGHLSRYFN
-449 GTTNIDMTALDTV
+449 GTTNINMDSLDTI

-467 GTKHLIEAPDNIG
+467 GTKHLMNTPEHIR
-480 NALLRIVFKYAWSNC
+480 NALLRIIFKYAWSNC
-495 LSTDDQTVFVTDEDH
+495 LSTDEQTVFVTDEDH

-537 SGTQEVKDYNNDK
+537 SGTQEVKDYNNDR
-550 IHVHGTAIFNNATYK
+550 IQVHGAAIFNNATYR
-565 VTFNMELDG
+565 VYFNMELDG
-574 ILEYGKL
+574 IFELGKL
-581 VYLTDQE
+581 VHLTDQE

-594 LLPHYCLFQNGNR
+594 LLPHYCLFENGNR

-614 MSEREKEFFGA
+614 MSDKEKEFFGT

>member
-124 VINIYITADDLQK
+124 VYITADDLQK

-335 IKNVVEDLIIMF
+335 IKNVVEDMIIMF
-347 KTLWSNI
+347 KTLWPNI

-363 EITERTYRVA
+363 EITEKTYRVV
-373 GIDGIESF
+373 GIDGTESF
-381 KHFKPEDYP
+381 RYLKPEDYP

-398 IDQMLEEYENSAL
+398 IDQMLEEYENSSL

-426 MRSLVGVQTDEGL
+426 MRSLVGTAG
-439 IEGHLARYFN
+439 IEGHLSRYFN
-449 GTTNIDMTALDTV
+449 GTTNINMDSLDTI

-467 GTKHLIEAPDNIG
+467 GTKHLMNTPEHIR
-480 NALLRIVFKYAWSNC
+480 NALLRIIFKYAWSNC
-495 LSTDDQTVFVTDEDH
+495 LSTDEQTVFVTDEDH

-537 SGTQEVKDYNNDK
+537 SGTQEVKDYNNDR
-550 IHVHGTAIFNNATYK
+550 IQVHGAAIFNNATYR
-565 VTFNMELDG
+565 VYFNMELDG
-574 ILEYGKL
+574 IFELGKL
-581 VYLTDQE
+581 VHLTDQE

-594 LLPHYCLFQNGNR
+594 LLPHYCLFENGNR

-614 MSEREKEFFGA
+614 MSDKEKEFFGT